1 MKDNIAT
8 FVSTTLV
15 VGEGNKR
22 KVYVVANTGSVKNFN
37 QSVVAKSTV
46 RRTKRW
52 AAERDIGNALKDW
65 VRYVVKLTA
74 KHVKDIMVVVPT
86 DKPNMYRDVAGRFV
100 KIENA
105 VEL

>member
-1 MKDNIAT
+1 
-8 FVSTTLV
+8 
-15 VGEGNKR
+15 
-22 KVYVVANTGSVKNFN
+22 
-37 QSVVAKSTV
+37 
-46 RRTKRW
+46 
-52 AAERDIGNALKDW
+52 
-65 VRYVVKLTA
+65 LTA